1 MLKNFKM
8 TERVKFQLYAGASN
22 VLNHPSWGLGN
33 TNIFSTTFGVA
44 GAPGGS
50 RAINLRGT
58 LSF

>member
-33 TNIFSTTFGVA
+33 TNIFTTLVAAAPSTCEG
-44 GAPGGS
+44 P
-50 RAINLRGT
+50 
-58 LSF
+58 